1 MATTATVNVQVNTQQ
16 AIDELDKAK
25 DNVVKLRKALND
37 AISQGK
43 SPLSIQQLSR
53 ALRTAQADVKKMQ
66 SELVN
71 VDQQMRRLSTSNIDE
86 LEGVIKTINRRLR
99 DGSVQQGSQEWQK
112 LCGQLGQA
120 KRRLDEV
127 NRSITSQ
134 ITNIDNGIGKLD
146 KLNLKQLES
155 LVGSITNK
163 LSDGS
168 IQRGSK
174 QWDPMVEKLRL
185 ARKELDKVKQQLSG
199 GAVDI
204 KGGMAHLDTLNLK
217 ELDDLVGAINAKFKD
232 GSVQRGSLQWKQ
244 LAEQLRQ
251 AEAELK
257 AARDGIKNGVVN
269 INQAMGQL
277 QTLNVSQLD
286 GLIKAINKKLNDG
299 SVQRGSKQWDTLSEQ
314 LRRAKTELAGV
325 KEQLEHAVV
334 DISAQMGKL
343 KTLGFADMEQLV
355 GAINRKLRDGSV
367 QRGSEEWK
375 KLAEQLRQ
383 ARRELSEV
391 NSELTNGDS
400 WMGRYAEHLNKF
412 QYVWVQVAGAITGT
426 VMAYTEWEKYFK
438 KKDTAKANV
447 QALTG
452 MSKADVQ
459 WLADQAELLSST
471 SIGGLRIADDAADI
485 LQNMRLVGAAKP
497 ELLKNKEAL
506 EKTTIEAARLATAS
520 MEDLD
525 VCVDALTKSL
535 NIYSQGAD
543 QAAKF
548 TNVLA
553 AGSRFGASAVG
564 DTAKVVIRAGVA
576 AAGAKIPIE
585 QLVGCTEMLAEKG
598 LMGEKA
604 GTALKTFFLK
614 LQTGARNCNP
624 AVVGLDKALEN
635 LAKQHLTASDML
647 KMFEQRAFN
656 AAKILIDNRD
666 KMKYYTEAVTGTSV
680 AYEQAC
686 INSDSFETRLAQL
699 KNSLNVVKEQ
709 LAVELKPVIGQVL
722 IMMRTW
728 ITYLLPLIK
737 WIKQHSTAIKLLVG
751 AVAVYLG
758 KLLVL
763 KALHSS
769 VVVGVVSF
777 CSSLFKL
784 KTYIGLATVVMGK
797 WRGALMAVKST
808 LLACSVGFK
817 GFVGHIK
824 KATAAIKAFVLASNM
839 RTAGIVGAVMAI
851 GTAFVFLKDKITGAV
866 RETEEFQAL
875 MKKLE
880 EMRESAE
887 EAGRQRMDT
896 NQKNLDILKN
906 VDHKYTFDERK
917 RAEEALREFFPDLK
931 VEWQGTTADVV
942 NETELR
948 KKMYNDSDEI
958 ELQNLDKEID
968 LLNGM
973 ISRGASSIA
982 KAQIQL
988 EHVWEAFNKGIKAN
1002 TKLEQEIVKWWDEQA
1017 VEKNAALRER
1027 IAGEL
1032 QSKANVTGILVTEA
1046 DIDAVFATSPERM
1059 LLSTEQYYDPEQGNV
1074 AINKVWY
1081 RAQENRRFENKV
1093 AHPDVADDNMLISAG
1108 LDSYFVK
1115 NRDKVVNAENKAKQ
1129 LSENDDR
1136 DMTVVYVELN
1146 KALARRDELL
1156 SQRKEGDGGSN
1167 QFDKVPGKSKE
1178 ERENEANDLKR
1189 QYQTKV
1195 QNIEHKYRVGK
1206 DRSGKPYNGFDRV
1219 KEYGSVDKWY
1229 IGALRR
1235 VWKGFP
1241 DEQSDI
1247 TTEAD
1252 KLSDAQ
1258 SARWRELKL
1267 SVSNIDDVKFGQY
1280 DDARAAAFKKA
1291 ADRKKGKGAAST
1303 GGSIAFGNLYDSD
1316 GVGNYE
1322 LGRKGA
1328 ENTSGKGGSK
1338 YSGVGSKKSKSSPRH
1353 IRYKEDYSA
1362 IDSSEND
1369 PAGIRCIV
1377 SGGVDD
1383 FVRNYK
1389 SGRWFLG
1396 SENDTLLAPSF
1407 AEELEQW
1414 WIHRKEDNA
1423 DDYAPSWV
1431 NMYME
1436 NEDPDYL
1443 ERAKSIGNRVRDN
1456 PYWVEYLYPRS
1467 EAEIKK
1473 ECEDSIEVDKREW
1486 EWYEELKRRFGESV
1500 VRDAQVGLGIKNFW
1514 PQNFDEYQYWKHVY
1528 FGVTNQD
1535 TRFSDA
1541 VKQSEV
1547 DAFKAFMPKTRMEFY
1562 EKYPGIDAFPRKEP
1576 GPMQKLWNA
1585 VQGKVTLNNYGEL
1598 PGSYDENVYVING
1611 VDYRRFYEEPRLDGF
1626 FNRSYPDR
1634 KVYDP
1639 SRGVSDGVVYTAA
1652 DFKFTDEQLKATTK
1666 WTPPAP
1672 SSDFQ
1677 KSASDNGLSGHKE
1690 NPGYKKSLEELGLQ
1704 IAYVE
1709 LDKSVK
1715 PYSELSDEKKHYS
1728 LKVKSDGDG
1737 KWSEEYRRSLG
1748 PEGHKILDSSKMWGD
1763 DVQAQREAQSRIEAF
1778 NKGDK
1783 SVYDVYLVQW
1793 SDKNG
1798 VLVSDEKALQL
1809 EQLFQYRKAEDAV
1822 KYIPKWLLDVG
1833 GRDLYKHGGTK
1844 VGPNGEL
1851 IYPKSAKVVDK
1862 KSSESS
1868 GLESWTAEENLKLK
1882 PLAFDYDS
1890 LEKQFNQLELVKKY
1904 APEMFVGDVKR
1915 AYEAILPLIKT
1926 HQKRDWAISN
1936 NKRLELDVKKSADS
1950 KKAAAAAVPP
1960 DAGGLKGN
1968 GEYARAVKEY
1978 HDAKR
1983 ALDAAVSFRKDFMQR
1998 EYNKWYYDP
2007 DRDKS
2012 VTYSMTEGRSDSF
2025 PWSPAIAGF
2034 DAEIEKAQ
2042 KVVDQKAQAVNAY
2055 GGGSSKAAFDGFAA
2069 SGDGLHEVFSYFGL
2083 DNMDSVLSYVKD
2095 IAETTSDWFV
2105 DRDENPTI
2113 ENFFNYTKNKDGRIG
2128 NFDEDGDQVGGMNY
2142 EFAALDDP
2150 IGFIEYIRDYLER
2163 GKAEL
2168 SGRVQEAKVV
2178 QAAINGGDTTG
2189 VNELKR
2195 YDFRKLDRS
2204 DELFVGDEEAENL
2217 TFAFDGQSKRALL
2230 EGEKQLPVLT
2240 AQIAKCNEWLKG
2252 NVAQGVAKKYVGVS
2266 SDGVAAAAD
2275 EAAGEGKKYGFV
2287 KVPKE
2292 LPRSEYEKASHAV
2305 VSGLPVIQVAVEVAK
2320 NKIKIGLDE
2329 HDMYGKP
2336 KDSKEYV
2343 DLERSI
2349 VDSKKAIDEL
2359 KSSYKTLYNFGMS
2372 RVVENPAGLDYTQ
2385 TSTDD
2390 KLNNL
2395 RRDILEYQHTRDLT
2409 LQNANTENLQKIA
2422 TMNDEFIDMCVAY
2435 FKQIN
2440 DKYEEQFG
2448 GVFAGMA
2455 DKVKSVD
2462 LSKYVG
2468 KSTKSVKAEYNY
2480 VDELTRQLFDRIDD
2494 YYSGKRL
2501 SNEQKQEKQ
2510 DKEAAIGNQSKVLK
2524 QRITALN
2531 FDDLLSEN
2539 AKTMRQEHQYLDQ
2552 LRQDDLLSE
2561 EVYLEKKKEMQWRHF
2576 NTVLERA
2583 KQIYESIDSVVQAS
2597 QEYSA
2602 ACIEEET
2609 ARIEKSYEKRI
2620 QACGNSS
2627 RRAALL
2633 ERQKEKDIAKI
2644 KNEHNRRAVA
2654 IQIAQAIAQTA
2665 FNAVE
2670 AYGSMAK
2677 IPVVGPVLA
2686 AIAMASAIAAGM
2698 LQVATIKKQAAAQA
2712 AGYQSG
2718 GFTPKGKPDEVQG
2731 AVHSGEFVANRYAV
2745 RNPELLPALQL
2756 IDAAQR
2762 NNTVGRLTAEDVTR
2776 SLRTRVSP
2784 DVVEAVSV
2792 GGERLQS
2799 VQSDNGA
2806 ALVATSKALS
2816 RSGQVLDKLEQ
2827 RLEEGITAVSVI
2839 DGDNGVH
2846 RQLRKYEKLVAN
2858 GRR

>member
-163 LSDGS
+163 LFDGS

-851 GTAFVFLKDKITGAV
+851 GTAFVFLKDKIFGTV
-866 RETEEFQAL
+866 KESKDFVAL
-875 MKKLE
+875 MKQIE
-880 EMRESAE
+880 EMREGAAEQGREEARDKQRDIEILKNEKGVYTREERQKAEEELRSFFPELKLEWEGEKAVILNEVELMTKLAGNDRELEIRMLQGIVDSCDTILGTEASKVNAAEMERDKLWQDFAVGISKNTSVKSEVMSWWNEKVRAENAELKKSIAAQMQAKANETGTLLTDEMINSAYLTSGDRQQE
-887 EAGRQRMDT
+887 FSDEAGRDNSASVYRAWFDYQAELHERNKKRLTPGVLNVNSAAVEFDGV
-896 NQKNLDILKN
+896 NPFFSKWERRLLDEDLN
-906 VDHKYTFDERK
+906 VDDVRESSYER
-917 RAEEALREFFPDLK
+917 
-931 VEWQGTTADVV
+931 
-942 NETELR
+942 ET
-948 KKMYNDSDEI
+948 
-958 ELQNLDKEID
+958 
-968 LLNGM
+968 GV
-973 ISRGASSIA
+973 
-982 KAQIQL
+982 
-988 EHVWEAFNKGIKAN
+988 H
-1002 TKLEQEIVKWWDEQA
+1002 EQ
-1017 VEKNAALRER
+1017 R
-1027 IAGEL
+1027 
-1032 QSKANVTGILVTEA
+1032 
-1046 DIDAVFATSPERM
+1046 
-1059 LLSTEQYYDPEQGNV
+1059 
-1074 AINKVWY
+1074 
-1081 RAQENRRFENKV
+1081 
-1093 AHPDVADDNMLISAG
+1093 
-1108 LDSYFVK
+1108 
-1115 NRDKVVNAENKAKQ
+1115 NKAWMRLQ
-1129 LSENDDR
+1129 
-1136 DMTVVYVELN
+1136 
-1146 KALARRDELL
+1146 ELL
-1156 SQRKEGDGGSN
+1156 SERKADKAFSKVKGD
-1167 QFDKVPGKSKE
+1167 VPGKSHE
-1178 ERENEANDLKR
+1178 ERENEDKEIR
-1189 QYQTKV
+1189 RRYQTWINRITHQRSVGREGKGKYYDGV
-1195 QNIEHKYRVGK
+1195 AFLKEHGRA
-1206 DRSGKPYNGFDRV
+1206 
-1219 KEYGSVDKWY
+1219 DKWL
-1229 IGALRR
+1229 ISSLRK
-1235 VWKGFP
+1235 VWAGCK
-1241 DEQSDI
+1241 DEMSDL
-1247 TTEAD
+1247 TVEQD
-1252 KLSDAQ
+1252 KLFRDLDDK
-1258 SARWRELKL
+1258 WRELNEAKNN
-1267 SVSNIDDVKFGQY
+1267 V
-1280 DDARAAAFKKA
+1280 
-1291 ADRKKGKGAAST
+1291 
-1303 GGSIAFGNLYDSD
+1303 GSIKFHQFD
-1316 GVGNYE
+1316 
-1322 LGRKGA
+1322 
-1328 ENTSGKGGSK
+1328 
-1338 YSGVGSKKSKSSPRH
+1338 
-1353 IRYKEDYSA
+1353 
-1362 IDSSEND
+1362 
-1369 PAGIRCIV
+1369 
-1377 SGGVDD
+1377 
-1383 FVRNYK
+1383 
-1389 SGRWFLG
+1389 
-1396 SENDTLLAPSF
+1396 
-1407 AEELEQW
+1407 EQ
-1414 WIHRKEDNA
+1414 E
-1423 DDYAPSWV
+1423 
-1431 NMYME
+1431 
-1436 NEDPDYL
+1436 
-1443 ERAKSIGNRVRDN
+1443 AKS
-1456 PYWVEYLYPRS
+1456 VEKKIALPS
-1467 EAEIKK
+1467 EDAPV
-1473 ECEDSIEVDKREW
+1473 EDGGFKVEHE
-1486 EWYEELKRRFGESV
+1486 FGESTDLDSWSAEENKDKLPLAFGHESLMELYRQLKLSETYSPEDFERLGGRATMEAIEPLIRKAKSVSSAKAKNRV
-1500 VRDAQVGLGIKNFW
+1500 VAKSVAESKGVSGAAGHGSSVEGSGLKGTGVYEQAVKERDEAKRKLDSALFVERDLKLREFNAWKNSADR
-1514 PQNFDEYQYWKHVY
+1514 DESVHYTMTEGQKDSYPW
-1528 FGVTNQD
+1528 
-1535 TRFSDA
+1535 SDA
-1541 VKQSEV
+1541 VKQQKEV
-1547 DAFKAFMPKTRMEFY
+1547 VRLAEREFN
-1562 EKYPGIDAFPRKEP
+1562 EKE
-1576 GPMQKLWNA
+1576 
-1585 VQGKVTLNNYGEL
+1585 
-1598 PGSYDENVYVING
+1598 
-1611 VDYRRFYEEPRLDGF
+1611 
-1626 FNRSYPDR
+1626 
-1634 KVYDP
+1634 
-1639 SRGVSDGVVYTAA
+1639 
-1652 DFKFTDEQLKATTK
+1652 
-1666 WTPPAP
+1666 
-1672 SSDFQ
+1672 
-1677 KSASDNGLSGHKE
+1677 
-1690 NPGYKKSLEELGLQ
+1690 
-1704 IAYVE
+1704 
-1709 LDKSVK
+1709 
-1715 PYSELSDEKKHYS
+1715 
-1728 LKVKSDGDG
+1728 
-1737 KWSEEYRRSLG
+1737 
-1748 PEGHKILDSSKMWGD
+1748 
-1763 DVQAQREAQSRIEAF
+1763 
-1778 NKGDK
+1778 
-1783 SVYDVYLVQW
+1783 
-1793 SDKNG
+1793 
-1798 VLVSDEKALQL
+1798 
-1809 EQLFQYRKAEDAV
+1809 
-1822 KYIPKWLLDVG
+1822 
-1833 GRDLYKHGGTK
+1833 
-1844 VGPNGEL
+1844 
-1851 IYPKSAKVVDK
+1851 
-1862 KSSESS
+1862 
-1868 GLESWTAEENLKLK
+1868 
-1882 PLAFDYDS
+1882 
-1890 LEKQFNQLELVKKY
+1890 
-1904 APEMFVGDVKR
+1904 
-1915 AYEAILPLIKT
+1915 
-1926 HQKRDWAISN
+1926 
-1936 NKRLELDVKKSADS
+1936 
-1950 KKAAAAAVPP
+1950 
-1960 DAGGLKGN
+1960 
-1968 GEYARAVKEY
+1968 RAV
-1978 HDAKR
+1978 
-1983 ALDAAVSFRKDFMQR
+1983 
-1998 EYNKWYYDP
+1998 NP
-2007 DRDKS
+2007 
-2012 VTYSMTEGRSDSF
+2012 
-2025 PWSPAIAGF
+2025 
-2034 DAEIEKAQ
+2034 
-2042 KVVDQKAQAVNAY
+2042 Y
-2055 GGGSSKAAFDGFAA
+2055 GGGTSTAAYDGLAHGG
-2069 SGDGLHEVFSYFGL
+2069 SGLHEVFSYLGL
-2083 DNMDSVLSYVKD
+2083 ENLDSLQKT
-2095 IAETTSDWFV
+2095 IEETAETTERWFV

-2113 ENFFNYTKNKDGRIG
+2113 ENYYNYTTDKYGRVG
-2128 NFDEDGDQVGGMNY
+2128 EFDEDGYQTAGINYDFAGM
-2142 EFAALDDP
+2142 EDP
-2150 IGFIEYIRDYLER
+2150 IGFIEHLLEFYKQLKEKAETNITE
-2163 GKAEL
+2163 GKAVQL
-2168 SGRVQEAKVV
+2168 ALDNGDFSSAVGTSGR
-2178 QAAINGGDTTG
+2178 
-2189 VNELKR
+2189 
-2195 YDFRKLDRS
+2195 Y
-2204 DELFVGDEEAENL
+2204 ELFRADPNNSLYQGEEEVENL
-2217 TFAFDGQSKRALL
+2217 KFAWRTQAERSIEKSEARLPAIE
-2230 EGEKQLPVLT
+2230 EG
-2240 AQIAKCNEWLKG
+2240 INKCLEWLQR
-2252 NVAQGVAKKYVGVS
+2252 QGVSKNGAASSVSNGVEGGVDGGRKS
-2266 SDGVAAAAD
+2266 KNVDSD
-2275 EAAGEGKKYGFV
+2275 KFV
-2287 KVPKE
+2287 RVPKYA
-2292 LPRSEYEKASHAV
+2292 PRSEYEKASNV
-2305 VSGLPVIQVAVEVAK
+2305 VVENIPQLNELIDVTKLRIQIA
-2320 NKIKIGLDE
+2320 LDE
-2329 HDMYGKP
+2329 RALVGKQ

-2343 DLERSI
+2343 DLQ
-2349 VDSKKAIDEL
+2349 SKITENKIALDEL
-2359 KSSYKTLYNFGMS
+2359 RASYKTPYNFGMS